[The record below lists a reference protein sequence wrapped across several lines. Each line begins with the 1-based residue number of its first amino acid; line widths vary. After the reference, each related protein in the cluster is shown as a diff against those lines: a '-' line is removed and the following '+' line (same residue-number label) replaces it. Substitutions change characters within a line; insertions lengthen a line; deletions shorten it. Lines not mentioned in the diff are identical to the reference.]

1 MLNKLNKDSFLLG
14 LRLDSDMEQRLGRFA
29 METRRSK
36 SEIAREAVREYL
48 DRHAMDAE
56 LQRQLSVIA
65 AADDDDDLF
74 WLDAMHDDLMRD
86 EPDYD
91 WGPSK
96 S

>member
-1 MLNKLNKDSFLLG
+1 VLG

-29 METRRSK
+29 VETRRSK

-56 LQRQLSVIA
+56 LQRQLAVIA
-65 AADDDDDLF
+65 AAENGDDLD
-74 WLDAMHDDLMRD
+74 WLDAMNADLMRD